1 MEAKFIDIKS
11 GNDVMK
17 MKYSQANLESFNSQK
32 KRDITVAIDEEPEES
47 CDQSL
52 NF

>member
-17 MKYSQANLESFNSQK
+17 MKYSQANLESFNSQN
-32 KRDITVAIDEEPEES
+32 KRYYLAIGEEPEEIVS
-47 CDQSL
+47 
-52 NF
+52 NFWIAK